1 MAGKQP
7 DSPYFAGNYY
17 LFHKG
22 RTPDGVDLHQ
32 LVLPTSRC
40 NQVLQIAHCMPL
52 AGHLGCK
59 KTSGKI
65 NKYFFWPGMHKYVST
80 LCQTCIG
87 CQKTAKQC
95 QVKAPLMPLPVISQP
110 FNRMATNIVGPIPRT
125 KHGKKFIF
133 TLIHFATHYP
143 EAVPLCC
150 IGFKKCSNCYG
161 GNFFLNMAYLQK
173 F

>member
-40 NQVLQIAHCMPL
+40 NQVSQIAHCIPL
-52 AGHLGCK
+52 AGYLGCK

-65 NKYFFWPGMHKYVST
+65 NQYFFWPGMHKFVST

-95 QVKAPLMPLPVISQP
+95 QVKAPLIPLPVISQP
-110 FNRMATNIVGPIPRT
+110 FNKNGNEYCRT
-125 KHGKKFIF
+125 YTSNKTWEK
-133 TLIHFATHYP
+133 IHFHTNTLRHSLP
-143 EAVPLCC
+143 RGSTPLLHR
-150 IGFKKCSNCYG
+150 F
-161 GNFFLNMAYLQK
+161 
-173 F
+173 